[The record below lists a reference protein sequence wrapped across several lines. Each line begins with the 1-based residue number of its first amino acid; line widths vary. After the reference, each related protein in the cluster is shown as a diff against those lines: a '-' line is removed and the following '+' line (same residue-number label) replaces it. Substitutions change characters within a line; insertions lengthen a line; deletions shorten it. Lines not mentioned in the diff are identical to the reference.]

1 MDGVSALD
9 RLWHELLRQAP
20 SAAFVSFFL
29 LLSAFQH
36 PTVSTAARAGAN
48 AAEPLRLDAK
58 IPLGRVR
65 GRIDH
70 MAIDVAG
77 RRLFVAELGNDSIG
91 VVDLA
96 ARKKA
101 LTIDGLADPQG
112 VGFVPSKDTIYVANA
127 RDGSVRLFR
136 GADYSTAG
144 RIDLGSDADNVRF
157 DADASRVLVG
167 HGEGAIAAIDVA
179 SQKKF
184 GDTRLPAHPEGFQ
197 IGGKPKQVFVD
208 VPSVHAIVVLDGV
221 TGRQKA
227 KWPLREGGNFPMA
240 LDPANRRVLVVS
252 RNPPRLIVLGE
263 DGTVFT
269 KADTCGDS
277 DGLFVDPKR
286 SRIYISCGEGAIDV
300 FASQGNTYRRLARIP
315 TVVGAR
321 SSLFVPDLDV
331 LLLAVRATL
340 TEAAAIWV
348 FKPQP

>member
-1 MDGVSALD
+1 M
-9 RLWHELLRQAP
+9 
-20 SAAFVSFFL
+20 FL
-29 LLSAFQH
+29 FLLSAFQQ
-36 PTVSTAARAGAN
+36 PTVTRAARAGAN
-48 AAEPLRLDAK
+48 TEPLRFDAK
-58 IPLGRVR
+58 VPLGPIR

-77 RRLFVAELGNDSIG
+77 RRLFVAELGNNSVGI
-91 VVDLA
+91 VDLA

-101 LTIDGLADPQG
+101 RTIDGLAEPQG
-112 VGFVPSKDTIYVANA
+112 VGYVPSNDTIYVANA

-136 GADYSTAG
+136 GANYSIAS

-157 DADASRVLVG
+157 DADASRLLVG

-179 SQKKF
+179 QQKKV

-197 IGGKPKQVFVD
+197 IGGKSKQVFVN

-221 TGRQKA
+221 TGRQRA

-252 RNPPRLIVLGE
+252 RNPPRLIVFGE
-263 DGTVFT
+263 DGTIFT
-269 KADTCGDS
+269 QADTCGDS
-277 DGLFVDPKR
+277 DDLFVDPKR
-286 SRIYISCGEGAIDV
+286 SRVYISCGAGAIDV
-300 FASQGNTYRRLARIP
+300 FAAQGSAYRRLVRIP

-321 SSLFVPDLDV
+321 TSLFVPDLDV